1 MTDSAEQG
9 GETPARRRSR
19 TGLLLALLPVAAF
32 VVIGVFLFR
41 GLSLDPSEIYS
52 VLINK
57 PAPAFELAPLPGKDN
72 GLATSD
78 LTQPV
83 QLVNVFASWCVPCR
97 AEHKVLTRLAAQEGF
112 PLFGIN
118 YKDKPEDAKAW
129 LEELGNPYLRI
140 GSDESGRS
148 GLEWGISGVPESFLI
163 DGTGTVIW
171 RYVGPIVTEQAQDDL
186 RRALAA
192 TRERAA
198 S

>member
-1 MTDSAEQG
+1 MQ
-9 GETPARRRSR
+9 RI
-19 TGLLLALLPVAAF
+19 LVLLPIAV
-32 VVIGVFLFR
+32 VLVIGGFFVW
-41 GLSLDPSEIYS
+41 GLNPERDPNAIPS
-52 VLINK
+52 VLISK
-57 PAPAFELAPLPGKDN
+57 PVPVFDLAPMAGVDVP
-72 GLATSD
+72 GLASGD
-78 LTQPV
+78 LAAGEPV
-83 QLVNVFASWCVPCR
+83 LVNVFASWCVPCR

>member
-1 MTDSAEQG
+1 MQ
-9 GETPARRRSR
+9 RI
-19 TGLLLALLPVAAF
+19 LVLLPIAV
-32 VVIGVFLFR
+32 VLVIGGFFVW
-41 GLSLDPSEIYS
+41 GLNPERDPNAIPS
-52 VLINK
+52 VLISK
-57 PAPAFELAPLPGKDN
+57 PVPVFDLAPIAGVDVP
-72 GLATSD
+72 GLASGD
-78 LTQPV
+78 LAAGEPV
-83 QLVNVFASWCVPCR
+83 LVNVFASWCV
-97 AEHKVLTRLAAQEGF
+97 AAQEGF